1 MATNPNVKDGKKT
14 SIDEMRRIL
23 ANGAVTPKKEEA
35 VAQASVDEDGK
46 VTVYNTTL
54 EKLGT
59 QVNAYAIEHLKP
71 ALSEAIA
78 KITANDV
85 GALRTKLDADFAD
98 TRTELFEI
106 ANAVR
111 PIEIITPKD
120 RKKLK
125 GVQHDMFEALLRVV
139 GVNQPVLLVGPAGTG
154 KTYAA
159 FSVAESF
166 GLKFHSIAVG
176 SQTSKS
182 DLVGYLDANHN
193 YVRTQFRDAYEH
205 GGLFLLDEADAGNS
219 NVLILLNAALSN
231 GYMAF
236 PDGMVS
242 KHGDFRM
249 VATANTFGHGAN
261 RQYVG
266 RNQLDAAT
274 LDRFV
279 TIAWDIDAKV
289 EANLAGTTVDGKKW
303 LSVVRAVRKKAID
316 ELELRVVISPRATQ
330 RGALLLTAGMEFDQV
345 LPIALTGN
353 LPASERPGLENLAR
367 ATWNK

>member
-1 MATNPNVKDGKKT
+1 MVTKVNNGPKT

-23 ANGAVTPKKEEA
+23 SQGGAIPEQKEE
-35 VAQASVDEDGK
+35 VGQADITDDGK
-46 VTVYNTTL
+46 LKIYNTTL

-59 QVNAYAIEHLKP
+59 EVNAYAVKNLKP

-78 KITANDV
+78 KITEADI
-85 GALRTKLDADFAD
+85 AKLAAKLATD
-98 TRTELFEI
+98 TETFREELF
-106 ANAVR
+106 ALADAVR
-111 PIEIITPKD
+111 PIEIVTPTS

-125 GVQHDMFEALLRVV
+125 GVQHSQFENLLKVV
-139 GVNQPVLLVGPAGTG
+139 GANLPVLLVGPAGTG

-159 FSVAESF
+159 EAVAEAFALS
-166 GLKFHSIAVG
+166 FHSIAVG

-182 DLVGYLDANHN
+182 DLQGYLDANHN
-193 YVRTQFRDAYEH
+193 YVRTQFREAYEH
-205 GGLFLLDEADAGNS
+205 GGMFLLDEADAGNS

-236 PDGMVS
+236 PDGMVR
-242 KHGDFRM
+242 KHDDFRM
-249 VATANTFGHGAN
+249 VATANTYGHGAS

-279 TIAWDIDAKV
+279 TISWDIDDKV
-289 EANLAGTTVDGKKW
+289 ESNLAGTTDIGKKW
-303 LSVVRAVRKKAID
+303 LAVVRAVRKKAID

-330 RGALLLTAGMEFDQV
+330 RGAILLATGMSFDEV

-353 LPASERPGLENLAR
+353 MPASEREGLVNVAK
-367 ATWNK
+367 AVWNK